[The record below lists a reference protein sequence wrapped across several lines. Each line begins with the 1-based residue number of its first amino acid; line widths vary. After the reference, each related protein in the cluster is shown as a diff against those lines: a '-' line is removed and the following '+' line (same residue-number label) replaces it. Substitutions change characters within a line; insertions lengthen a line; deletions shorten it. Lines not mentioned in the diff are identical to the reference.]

1 MAAPPTQAPRGGE
14 SGGTAAR
21 RGGVPSPV
29 AEDPAPQTRKR
40 PPRRLVRRLGALLWP
55 YRWQVAGALALTL
68 AVAFLGPLRPRL
80 VQIAIDD
87 HVTTGDVPGLMR
99 VVGVIGLVLVGE
111 GLAFFA
117 LGYLTQWVGQ
127 HALYDLRTRVFR
139 FVERQRL
146 AFFDKTPIGT
156 LITRATS
163 DIEALAD
170 LLSAGA
176 VTMIGDLGR
185 LIFIGYFMLS
195 LDLELGLV
203 ALLALPPMV
212 LATELFRRKMRAAYR
227 ETRRQVGRLNAFLQE
242 HVSGMS
248 VVQIFGR
255 EGEEQRRFEAVN
267 ASHRD
272 AHVQTV
278 YYYALFYPVV
288 DIIASAALGLVIWFG
303 GTEAMREAVTVGT
316 LIAFVQYVRMFFEP
330 VRNLS
335 DQLNSIQ
342 AAFAASERVFDLL
355 DDDQSLA
362 APPRPAHFDGGRAR
376 GRIAF
381 EDVWFAYERLPE
393 GERDEEISGMK
404 RDGQSVPAGGAVVD
418 EDPASHIPHP
428 SSSLPDWNWVLRGV
442 SFVAE
447 PGDTLALVGATGSGK
462 TTVLSLLLRFYEPQR
477 GRVTIDGVDVRDL
490 PLDELRRQVGLVLQD
505 VFLFSGSI
513 EENVTL
519 GADVPRERVVEAA
532 RLVGADRFI
541 DRLPDGYASDVGE
554 RGGALSLG
562 QRQLLSFV
570 RTLLYDPAV
579 LVLDEATSS
588 VDTETEEAV
597 QRAVDVLMD
606 GRTALVVAHR
616 LSTVQDADTIL
627 VLHKGEVRERG
638 DHQGLLAQGGLYR
651 RLYELQYADQERAAA

>member
-1 MAAPPTQAPRGGE
+1 MPPGRG
-14 SGGTAAR
+14 
-21 RGGVPSPV
+21 RGPV
-29 AEDPAPQTRKR
+29 AEDAPQTQR
-40 PPRRLVRRLGALLWP
+40 PPRRLARRLGALLWP
-55 YRWQVAGALALTL
+55 YRWQVAVALALTL

-80 VQIAIDD
+80 VQIAVDEHI
-87 HVTTGDVPGLMR
+87 VAGDVGGLLEI
-99 VVGVIGLVLVGE
+99 VGWLAAVLLAEGAFAF
-111 GLAFFA
+111 GLA
-117 LGYLTQWVGQ
+117 YLTQWVGQ

-176 VTMIGDLGR
+176 VTVIGDLGR
-185 LIFIGYFMLS
+185 LLFIGYFMLS

-212 LATELFRRKMRAAYR
+212 VVTEVFRRKMRAAYR
-227 ETRRQVGRLNAFLQE
+227 ETRKQVGRLNAFLQE

-255 EGEEQRRFEAVN
+255 EAVEQERFEGVN
-267 ASHRD
+267 DEHRR

-288 DIIASAALGLVIWFG
+288 TIVAEAALALVIWFG

-355 DDDQSLA
+355 DDDQSLDERA
-362 APPRPAHFDGGRAR
+362 EPARLAGGRAK

-381 EDVWFAYERLPE
+381 EDVWFAYERLPAPRRDGE
-393 GERDEEISGMK
+393 GSGMERDEQK
-404 RDGQSVPAGGAVVD
+404 D
-418 EDPASHIPHP
+418 
-428 SSSLPDWNWVLRGV
+428 PDWNWVLRDV
-442 SFVAE
+442 SFTVE
-447 PGDTLALVGATGSGK
+447 PGQTVALVGATGSGK
-462 TTVLSLLLRFYEPQR
+462 TTILSLLLRFYEPQR
-477 GRVTIDGVDVRDL
+477 GRVTLDGVDVRDL
-490 PLDELRRQVGLVLQD
+490 PLDELRQQVGLVLQD

-519 GADVPRERVVEAA
+519 GDDAIPHARVAEAA

-541 DRLPDGYASDVGE
+541 DRLPDGYGSDVGE
-554 RGGALSLG
+554 RGATLSLG

-616 LSTVQDADTIL
+616 LSTVQHADQIL

-638 DHQGLLAQGGLYR
+638 DHQALLAEGGLYR

>member
-1 MAAPPTQAPRGGE
+1 M
-14 SGGTAAR
+14 
-21 RGGVPSPV
+21 
-29 AEDPAPQTRKR
+29 AEDPAPQTEKR
-40 PPRRLVRRLGALLWP
+40 PPRRIARRLGALLWP

-68 AVAFLGPLRPRL
+68 VVAFLGPLRPRL
-80 VQIAIDD
+80 VQVAVDD
-87 HVTTGDVPGLMR
+87 HITTGDLPGLLR
-99 VVGVIGLVLVGE
+99 IVGVIGLVLLGE
-111 GLAFFA
+111 GLASFA
-117 LGYLTQWVGQ
+117 LAYLTQWVGQ

-176 VTMIGDLGR
+176 VTMIGDFGR
-185 LIFIGYFMLS
+185 LLFIGYFMLS
-195 LDLELGLV
+195 LDPELGLV

-212 LATELFRRKMRAAYR
+212 IATEVFRRKMRRAYR
-227 ETRRQVGRLNAFLQE
+227 ETRKQVGRLNAFLQE

-255 EGEEQRRFEAVN
+255 EGEEQRRFEGVN
-267 ASHRD
+267 AAHRD
-272 AHVQTV
+272 AHIQTV

-288 DIIASAALGLVIWFG
+288 DIIASVALGLVIWFG

-381 EDVWFAYERLPE
+381 EDVWFAYERLPAPGRDGE
-393 GERDEEISGMK
+393 GSGME
-404 RDGQSVPAGGAVVD
+404 RDGQNAPAGGAAGDGDSAV
-418 EDPASHIPHP
+418 PHP
-428 SSSLPDWNWVLRGV
+428 SPSLHPPSLPDWNWVLRGV

-447 PGDTLALVGATGSGK
+447 PGETLALVGATGSGK
-462 TTVLSLLLRFYEPQR
+462 TTILSLLLRFYEPQR
-477 GRVTIDGVDVRDL
+477 GRVTIDGIDVKDL
-490 PLDELRRQVGLVLQD
+490 PLAELRRQVGLVLQD

-519 GADVPRERVVEAA
+519 GADVPHERVVEAA
-532 RLVGADRFI
+532 QLVGADRFV
-541 DRLPDGYASDVGE
+541 DRLPEGYGSDVGE
-554 RGGALSLG
+554 RGATLSLG

-616 LSTVQDADTIL
+616 LSTVQHAQTIL

-638 DHQGLLAQGGLYR
+638 DHQSLLAQNGLYR

>member
-1 MAAPPTQAPRGGE
+1 MAQDSPDTASSERPRRGL
-14 SGGTAAR
+14 AR
-21 RGGVPSPV
+21 RL
-29 AEDPAPQTRKR
+29 A
-40 PPRRLVRRLGALLWP
+40 ALLWP
-55 YRWQVAGALALTL
+55 YRWHVAGALALTL

-80 VQIAIDD
+80 VQTAVDD
-87 HVTTGDVPGLMR
+87 HIVPGDVPGLLR
-99 VVGVIGLVLVGE
+99 IVGLIAGVLVAE
-111 GLAFFA
+111 GVAFFA

-146 AFFDKTPIGT
+146 AFFDRTPIGT

-176 VTMIGDLGR
+176 VTMLGDLAR
-185 LIFIGYFMLS
+185 LLFIGYFMVS
-195 LDLELGLV
+195 LDVELGLV
-203 ALLALPPMV
+203 AMLALPPMV
-212 LATELFRRKMRAAYR
+212 LATEVFRRKMRDAYR
-227 ETRRQVGRLNAFLQE
+227 ETRKQVGRLNAFMQE
-242 HVSGMS
+242 HVTGMS

-255 EGEEQRRFEAVN
+255 EAEEQRRFEAVN
-267 ASHRD
+267 D
-272 AHVQTV
+272 AHRKAHIQTV

-288 DIIASAALGLVIWFG
+288 DIIASAALGLVVWFG

-355 DDDQSLA
+355 DDDQSLPEA
-362 APPRPAHFDGGRAR
+362 EAPAHFPGGRAR

-381 EDVWFAYERLPE
+381 EGVWFAYDRLPE
-393 GERDEEISGMK
+393 AEGADE
-404 RDGQSVPAGGAVVD
+404 P
-418 EDPASHIPHP
+418 
-428 SSSLPDWNWVLRGV
+428 PDWNWVLRDV
-442 SFVAE
+442 SFTAE
-447 PGDTLALVGATGSGK
+447 PGRTLALVGATGSGK
-462 TTVLSLLLRFYEPQR
+462 TTILSLLLRFYEPQR
-477 GRVTIDGVDVRDL
+477 GRITIDGIDVREL

-513 EENVTL
+513 AENVTL
-519 GADVPRERVVEAA
+519 GDPDVPRERIAEAA

-541 DRLPDGYASDVGE
+541 ERLPDGYDAPVGE
-554 RGGALSLG
+554 RGATLSLG

-588 VDTETEEAV
+588 VDTETEEMV
-597 QRAVDVLMD
+597 QHAVDVLME

-616 LSTVQDADTIL
+616 LSTVQHADTIL
-627 VLHKGEVRERG
+627 VLHKGVVRERG
-638 DHQGLLAQGGLYR
+638 THQELLAQDGLYR

>member
-1 MAAPPTQAPRGGE
+1 MADSSPPTW
-14 SGGTAAR
+14 
-21 RGGVPSPV
+21 
-29 AEDPAPQTRKR
+29 R
-40 PPRRLVRRLGALLWP
+40 PPKGLARRLGALLWP
-55 YRWQVAGALALTL
+55 YRWHVAAALALTFT
-68 AVAFLGPLRPRL
+68 VAYLGPLRPRL
-80 VQIAIDD
+80 VQQAVDD
-87 HVTTGDVPGLMR
+87 FILPGDVPGLMR
-99 VVGVIGLVLVGE
+99 IVGLIAGVLVAE
-111 GLAFFA
+111 GVAYFA

-176 VTMIGDLGR
+176 VTMLGDLAR
-185 LIFIGYFMLS
+185 VLFIGYFMLS
-195 LDLELGLV
+195 LDVELGLV
-203 ALLALPPMV
+203 ALCALPPMV
-212 LATELFRRKMRAAYR
+212 LATEVFRRKMRAAYR
-227 ETRRQVGRLNAFLQE
+227 ETRKQVGRLNAFLQE
-242 HVSGMS
+242 HVTGMS

-255 EGEEQRRFEAVN
+255 EAEEQRRFESVN
-267 ASHRD
+267 EAHRD

-288 DIIASAALGLVIWFG
+288 DIIASAALALVIWFG
-303 GTEAMREAVTVGT
+303 GTEAMREAVTIGT

-362 APPRPAHFDGGRAR
+362 EPETPTRLPDGRAQ

-381 EDVWFAYERLPE
+381 ENVWFAYERLPA
-393 GERDEEISGMK
+393 DEA
-404 RDGQSVPAGGAVVD
+404 AGGA
-418 EDPASHIPHP
+418 E
-428 SSSLPDWNWVLRGV
+428 PDWNWVLRDV
-442 SFVAE
+442 SFTCE
-447 PGDTLALVGATGSGK
+447 PGQTLALVGATGSGK
-462 TTVLSLLLRFYEPQR
+462 TTILSLLLRFYEPQR
-477 GRVTIDGVDVRDL
+477 GRITIDGVDVKEL
-490 PLDELRRQVGLVLQD
+490 PLAELRRQVGLVLQD

-513 EENVTL
+513 AENVTL
-519 GADVPRERVVEAA
+519 GDPDVSRERITEAA
-532 RLVGADRFI
+532 RLVGADRFVE
-541 DRLPDGYASDVGE
+541 RLPEGFDAEVGE
-554 RGGALSLG
+554 RGASLSLG

-570 RTLLYDPAV
+570 RALLYDPAV

-588 VDTETEEAV
+588 VDTETEEMV
-597 QRAVDVLMD
+597 QRAVDVLME

-616 LSTVQDADTIL
+616 LSTVQHADQIL

-638 DHQGLLAQGGLYR
+638 DHQALLAQDGLYR

>member
-1 MAAPPTQAPRGGE
+1 VRVSGPPQPRAQEERPARPPLRLDGDAVRRPGTAGDGTGVACPVADSSPPTW
-14 SGGTAAR
+14 
-21 RGGVPSPV
+21 
-29 AEDPAPQTRKR
+29 R
-40 PPRRLVRRLGALLWP
+40 PPKGLARRLGALLWP
-55 YRWQVAGALALTL
+55 YRWHVAAALALTFT
-68 AVAFLGPLRPRL
+68 VAYLGPLRPRL
-80 VQIAIDD
+80 VQQAVDD
-87 HVTTGDVPGLMR
+87 FILPGDVPGLMR
-99 VVGVIGLVLVGE
+99 IVGLIAGVLVAE
-111 GLAFFA
+111 GVAYFA

-176 VTMIGDLGR
+176 VTMLGDLAR
-185 LIFIGYFMLS
+185 VLFIGYFMLS
-195 LDLELGLV
+195 LDVELGIA
-203 ALLALPPMV
+203 ALCALPPMI
-212 LATELFRRKMRAAYR
+212 LATEVFRRKMRAAYR
-227 ETRRQVGRLNAFLQE
+227 ETRKQVGRLNAFLQE
-242 HVSGMS
+242 HVTGMS

-255 EGEEQRRFEAVN
+255 EAEEQRRFESVN
-267 ASHRD
+267 EAHRD

-288 DIIASAALGLVIWFG
+288 DIIASAALALVIWFG

-355 DDDQSLA
+355 DDDQSL
-362 APPRPAHFDGGRAR
+362 PEPAEPTRLPDGRAQ

-381 EDVWFAYERLPE
+381 ENVWFAYERLPA
-393 GERDEEISGMK
+393 DEAEN
-404 RDGQSVPAGGAVVD
+404 GA
-418 EDPASHIPHP
+418 E
-428 SSSLPDWNWVLRGV
+428 PDWNWVLRDV
-442 SFVAE
+442 SFTCE
-447 PGDTLALVGATGSGK
+447 SGQTLALVGATGSGK
-462 TTVLSLLLRFYEPQR
+462 TTILSLLLRFYEPQR
-477 GRVTIDGVDVRDL
+477 GRITIDGVDVKDL
-490 PLDELRRQVGLVLQD
+490 PLAELRRQVGLVLQD

-513 EENVTL
+513 AENVTL
-519 GADVPRERVVEAA
+519 GDPDVSRERIAEAA
-532 RLVGADRFI
+532 RLVGADRFVE
-541 DRLPDGYASDVGE
+541 RLPGAYDAEVGE
-554 RGGALSLG
+554 RGASLSLG

-570 RTLLYDPAV
+570 RALLYDPAV

-588 VDTETEEAV
+588 VDTETEEMV
-597 QRAVDVLMD
+597 QRAVDVLME

-616 LSTVQDADTIL
+616 LSTVQHADQIL

-638 DHQGLLAQGGLYR
+638 DHQALLSQDGLYR